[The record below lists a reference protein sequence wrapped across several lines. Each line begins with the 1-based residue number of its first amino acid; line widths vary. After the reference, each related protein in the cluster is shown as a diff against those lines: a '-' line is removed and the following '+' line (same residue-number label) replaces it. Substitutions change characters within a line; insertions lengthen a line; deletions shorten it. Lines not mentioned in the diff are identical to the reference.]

1 MRKTIP
7 LVLVVLSLL
16 VAMCLGGAAQ
26 ENVLDIAEESTT
38 PTYLGNVVSYTYRAY
53 KFCVPF
59 DIRAEQTPN
68 LDMIVEVDTEG
79 QDMSEG
85 YPVIVAI
92 NWDSTPGHGLD
103 TETARVLMS
112 GEDVL
117 SVPLARFGKDPLD
130 LARSFV
136 LDNTVDSA
144 ESFGPVLSG
153 LIYSN
158 APISNIRFT
167 VAGSLSSVQYGECAT
182 CPYKLDLC
190 GRCGAA
196 PDVCLIPS
204 GPCKIGEVD
213 ICDETLPFQ
222 IEGQSGESDP
232 VDQIF
237 GFSEVSTVIAWLGLI
252 PVFCFVG
259 AFAFILSRYD
269 RRMKQQMQLET
280 SDESFDLDD
289 QIDAILLNSNEKED
303 DGSWGIYP
311 RLSDS
316 DEVSVEVLNEA
327 VVPIQLLDESGR
339 PQIYYVSASHFSNNN
354 NTVQN

>member
-1 MRKTIP
+1 MRKTI
-7 LVLVVLSLL
+7 LKTVVVLSLL
-16 VAMCLGGAAQ
+16 VAVCLGGAAQ
-26 ENVLDIAEESTT
+26 ENVLDIAEESVV

-59 DIRAEQTPN
+59 DIRAQQTPN
-68 LDMIVEVDTEG
+68 LDMIVEVDTQG
-79 QDMSEG
+79 QDMAKG

-92 NWDSTPGHGLD
+92 NWDLTPGSGLD

-112 GEDVL
+112 GENVL
-117 SVPLARFGKDPLD
+117 TVPLARFGKDPLD
-130 LARSFV
+130 LARAFV
-136 LDNTVDSA
+136 LDNTVDSS
-144 ESFGPVLSG
+144 ESFGPAISG
-153 LIYSN
+153 LVYSN

-182 CPYKLDLC
+182 CSYKWDLC

-222 IEGQSGESDP
+222 IDVQSGESDA
-232 VDQIF
+232 VEQIF

-252 PVFCFVG
+252 PVFCFVA
-259 AFAFILSRYD
+259 AFAILLSRYD
-269 RRMKQQMQLET
+269 RRMKQQMLLET
-280 SDESFDLDD
+280 SDESFDLDE
-289 QIDAILLNSNEKED
+289 QIDSILLTSDDKED

-311 RLSDS
+311 KLSDS
-316 DEVSVEVLNEA
+316 DEVSVEALNEA
-327 VVPIQLLDESGR
+327 VVPIQLVDEFGR

-354 NTVQN
+354 TVQN